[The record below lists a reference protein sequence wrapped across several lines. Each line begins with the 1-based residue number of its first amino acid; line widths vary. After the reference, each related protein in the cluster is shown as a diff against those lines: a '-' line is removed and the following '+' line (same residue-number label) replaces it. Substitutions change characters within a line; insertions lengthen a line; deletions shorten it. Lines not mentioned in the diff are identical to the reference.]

1 MEPERFPVSVRL
13 TGVLHK
19 EKSKMFITS
28 VLWSD
33 QNNIVIYRSLD
44 NFKKMHKQVKKE
56 CTTGHKMK
64 KSERTLPRFHFKSNV
79 HVGKKTTKSLAF
91 LKSLEKYCNKLLN
104 CEAGISQSSSVIKF
118 FQPKDQDLDKEF
130 TKNSIMVLQ
139 TDAEICSDDCPDGNV
154 TQPFVTETFR
164 CVAPYETRDTR
175 NKPFK
180 VAVDD
185 KLDVLIKDRTGWWL
199 VENEEKRMAW
209 FPAPYLEKL
218 DDYDD
223 DDEDFSERGK
233 LYTANK
239 NYSSTCDDEVS
250 IIAGAVVEVLQKSDN
265 GWWLVSNKGKVGYI
279 PAMYLQPC
287 NHPKVH
293 MAPLKHERQRSSSI
307 FTPAPGL
314 QQQSQYSRSHG
325 NLLQLPVPTTSTP
338 NRIEEGNMQ
347 RSHSMSVLQ
356 ESQPAK
362 DQAVLAT
369 NHSPTTTPRIHSPP
383 IIMVETDGEERPHML
398 SISANSEET
407 LDWDS
412 FSDDSSSSS
421 VSLTP
426 GADDRPP
433 YVSRNPP
440 PLMKTHLSPTSNTE
454 VRMTPSVS
462 DPSLYKVPTSPKVPP
477 RPQAR
482 EIQNRCTTIT
492 RKNAD
497 RGNVPPVPSEIVSR

>member
-13 TGVLHK
+13 IGVLHK

-33 QNNIVIYRSLD
+33 QNDIVIYRSLD
-44 NFKKMHKQVKKE
+44 NFRKMHKQVKKE
-56 CTTGHKMK
+56 CTTARKMK
-64 KSERTLPRFHFKSNV
+64 KSERTLPRFHFKGNAR
-79 HVGKKTTKSLAF
+79 VGKKTTKSMAF
-91 LKSLEKYCNKLLN
+91 LKSLEKYCNELLN
-104 CEAGISQSSSVIKF
+104 CEARISQSSSLIKF

-130 TKNSIMVLQ
+130 TKNSIMVMQ
-139 TDAEICSDDCPDGNV
+139 TDAETCSEDCPDGNV

-164 CVAPYETRDTR
+164 CVAPYETKDTR

-218 DDYDD
+218 DDDD
-223 DDEDFSERGK
+223 EDEDFSERGK

-239 NYSSTCDDEVS
+239 SYSSTCDDEIS

-279 PAMYLQPC
+279 PAMYLQPY

-293 MAPLKHERQRSSSI
+293 MAPLQHDRQRSASV
-307 FTPAPGL
+307 FTPALDL
-314 QQQSQYSRSHG
+314 QQQSHHSRSHG
-325 NLLQLPVPTTSTP
+325 NLLQLPLTRTPAP

-356 ESQPAK
+356 ESQPSE
-362 DQAVLAT
+362 DQAVRPA
-369 NHSPTTTPRIHSPP
+369 NHSPTTTPTIHSPP
-383 IIMVETDGEERPHML
+383 IIMVETEGQKRF

-412 FSDDSSSSS
+412 FSDGSSSSS

-426 GADDRPP
+426 GADDRAP
-433 YVSRNPP
+433 YLSRTPP
-440 PLMKTHLSPTSNTE
+440 PLMNTYLSPTSNTE
-454 VRMTPSVS
+454 VRLTPSVS

-482 EIQNRCTTIT
+482 EILSRCTTVT

-497 RGNVPPVPSEIVSR
+497 RGNVSPVPSEIVSR